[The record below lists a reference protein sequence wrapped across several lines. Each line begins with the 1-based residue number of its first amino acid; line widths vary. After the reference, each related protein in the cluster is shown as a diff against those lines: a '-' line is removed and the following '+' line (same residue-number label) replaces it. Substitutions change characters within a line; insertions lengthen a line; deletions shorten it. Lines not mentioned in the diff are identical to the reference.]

1 MPSQLR
7 QLYEFGPFI
16 LDAAERQLLR
26 DGEPVP
32 LTHKAFE
39 TLLILVENSGHVVEK
54 EKFFQ
59 TIWANAFVEDGSLT
73 VNISLLRKVLGR
85 NEKGQQYI
93 ETLPR
98 RGYRFTAGVKVLGN
112 DFAPLQVEEAAGHA
126 ALEGGD
132 AATAVPAARQQA
144 TANLSGDEPE
154 AREPENATTTGE
166 SDKDRQAPVRP
177 EPVAPDRWSSVKR
190 HQRAITFL
198 LGLLV
203 VAFALTAYLI
213 IKRRDTVPAI
223 EPPRTLAILPFVNLK
238 PDSDSDFLSFSLAN
252 AVAVKLGNVH
262 TLVVRPSAYVYKY
275 RNQQADPQK
284 AAEELKVNTLLTGS
298 YLKEDDKLYITAQL
312 IDIPSGRMLWQ
323 DTISVRYDKLSA
335 VQDQVAHRI
344 IEELA
349 LKLTPTEADRLK
361 RDAPNDLLAYEY
373 YLRGVDLY
381 YAENYLKA
389 MQMLRKSVTLDPAYP
404 RAWAQLGSAYAVH
417 GSLNFGGREFYD
429 RAQEAYEQALKL
441 DPGQVEAKAYLADL
455 LVDTNRFEQAV
466 TLMREVIS
474 SEPNNA
480 LAHWE
485 LSYAYR
491 FGGMLEQSIAEGE
504 LSRAADPTL
513 ELASAPFSAYLYSG
527 QYEKFINSM
536 NQRDDSAL
544 LLFYRGLANYYLK
557 RRDLAARDFTRS
569 FELDPSLLASQI
581 GRALLYGLNGQDEEG
596 IKILRRSEE
605 KVEASGV
612 IDGEGIYKLAQAY
625 AVLNDRRAALRLLRR
640 SIAGGF
646 VCYPYLASDPL
657 LESIRPDPEYDELLK
672 MARARHEDFK
682 ARFFG

>member
-16 LDAAERQLLR
+16 LDTAEQLLLR

-32 LTHKAFE
+32 LTRKAFE
-39 TLLILVENSGHVVEK
+39 TLRVLVENSGHVVEK

-59 TIWANAFVEDGSLT
+59 TIWADAFVEDGSLT
-73 VNISLLRKVLGR
+73 VNISLLRKVLGK

-98 RGYRFTAGVKVLGN
+98 RGYRFAAKVKVLGN
-112 DFAPLQVEEAAGHA
+112 GAPALRVKEAGDERAAVEGE
-126 ALEGGD
+126 D
-132 AATAVPAARQQA
+132 STVTTDTAPEENI
-144 TANLSGDEPE
+144 TLSGDEPE
-154 AREPENATTTGE
+154 AREPQSAALKE
-166 SDKDRQAPVRP
+166 SDEKRKAPVQP
-177 EPVAPDRWSSVKR
+177 EPVIPDGWSRIKR
-190 HQRAITFL
+190 QRRAAAAV

-203 VAFALTAYLI
+203 IAFALIGYLI
-213 IKRRDTVPAI
+213 FARRGNGPTV
-223 EPPRTLAILPFVNLK
+223 EQPRTLAILPFVNLK

-252 AVAVKLGNVH
+252 AVAVKLANVH

-312 IDIPSGRMLWQ
+312 IDTPSGRILWQ

-349 LKLTPTEADRLK
+349 LKLTPTEVDRLK

-373 YLRGVDLY
+373 YLRGVDHY
-381 YAENYLKA
+381 YAEDYRKA
-389 MQMLRKSVTLDPAYP
+389 IQMLRRSVTLDPEYP
-404 RAWAQLGSAYAVH
+404 RAWAQLGSAYAVY
-417 GSLNFGGREFYD
+417 GSLNFGGREFYKL
-429 RAQEAYEQALKL
+429 AQEAYEQALRL

-466 TLMREVIS
+466 VLMREVIA

-491 FGGMLEQSIAEGE
+491 FGGMLDESIAEGE
-504 LSRAADPTL
+504 RSREADPTL

-536 NQRDDSAL
+536 NRRDDSAL
-544 LLFYRGLANYYLK
+544 LLFYRGLANFYLK
-557 RRDLAARDFTRS
+557 RLDLAASDFQRS
-569 FELDPSLLASQI
+569 YELDPSLLAAQI
-581 GRALLYGLNGQDEEG
+581 GRALLYGMNGQDEEG

-605 KVEASGV
+605 QVEASGV
-612 IDGEGIYKLAQAY
+612 IDGEGIYKIAQAY
-625 AVLNDRRAALRLLRR
+625 AVLNEKRAALRLLRR

-657 LESIRPDPEYDELLK
+657 LESIRAEPEYDELMK
-672 MARARHEDFK
+672 MARTRHEDFK

>member
-16 LDAAERQLLR
+16 LDTAEQLLLR

-32 LTHKAFE
+32 LTPKAYE
-39 TLLILVENSGHVVEK
+39 TLRVLVENSGHVVEK

-59 TIWANAFVEDGSLT
+59 TIWAGAFVEDGSLT
-73 VNISLLRKVLGR
+73 VNISLLRKVLGK

-98 RGYRFTAGVKVLGN
+98 RGYRFAAKVKVLGN
-112 DFAPLQVEEAAGHA
+112 GTPALPVKEAGDEPATVEGEDSPVAT
-126 ALEGGD
+126 D
-132 AATAVPAARQQA
+132 AAPDENIT
-144 TANLSGDEPE
+144 LSGDEPE
-154 AREPENATTTGE
+154 AREPQTAAPKE
-166 SDKDRQAPVRP
+166 SDEKQKEPVQP
-177 EPVAPDRWSSVKR
+177 EPVIPDGWSSRIKR
-190 HQRAITFL
+190 QRRAIAAV
-198 LGLLV
+198 LGILV
-203 VAFALTAYLI
+203 IAFAIIGYLSFA
-213 IKRRDTVPAI
+213 RRGNGPNI
-223 EPPRTLAILPFVNLK
+223 EQPRTLAILPFVNLQ

-252 AVAVKLGNVH
+252 AVAVKLANVH

-312 IDIPSGRMLWQ
+312 IDTPSGRILWQ

-349 LKLTPTEADRLK
+349 LKLTPTESDRLK

-381 YAENYLKA
+381 YAEDYRKA
-389 MQMLRKSVTLDPAYP
+389 IQMLRRSVTLDPAYP
-404 RAWAQLGSAYAVH
+404 RAWAQLGSAYAVY
-417 GSLNFGGREFYD
+417 GSLNFGGREYYKL
-429 RAQEAYEQALKL
+429 AQEAYEQALRL

-466 TLMREVIS
+466 VLMREVIS
-474 SEPNNA
+474 IEPNNA

-504 LSRAADPTL
+504 RSREADPTL

-544 LLFYRGLANYYLK
+544 LLFYRGLANFYLK
-557 RRDLAARDFTRS
+557 RLDLAASDFKRS
-569 FELDPSLLASQI
+569 YELDPSLLAAQI
-581 GRALLYGLNGQDEEG
+581 GRALLYGMNGQDEEG

-605 KVEASGV
+605 QVEASGV
-612 IDGEGIYKLAQAY
+612 IDGEGIYKIAQAY
-625 AVLNDRRAALRLLRR
+625 AVLNERRAALRLLRR

-657 LESIRPDPEYDELLK
+657 LESIRAEPEYDELMK
-672 MARARHEDFK
+672 MARTRHEDFK